1 MYQKKSPE
9 IINKES
15 LDLDNMD
22 FNRMKKQ
29 ISLIKA
35 MAQLSSSGITIYDLH
50 KKIHIYTSSNFYNLF
65 DYDIPENQTEVE
77 NNIFDRRV
85 HPEDLKALAENGFSA
100 MEYLMSLS
108 PEKRMFYKMIN
119 EYRILSKDGT
129 YILVTEQ
136 HQILEHDALGN
147 IWLSLGIIDIS
158 PNQQK
163 LEGVK
168 FQVHNFQ
175 TGEFI
180 NLWGSNKM
188 QSVPLT
194 TREREILKMISDG
207 MLSKE
212 ISWLLNI
219 SVHTVNT
226 HRQRILEKFGVNNS
240 IEAIHNA
247 RRQGLIG

>member
-100 MEYLMSLS
+100 MECHFRL
-108 PEKRMFYKMIN
+108 K
-119 EYRILSKDGT
+119 
-129 YILVTEQ
+129 
-136 HQILEHDALGN
+136 
-147 IWLSLGIIDIS
+147 
-158 PNQQK
+158 
-163 LEGVK
+163 
-168 FQVHNFQ
+168 
-175 TGEFI
+175 
-180 NLWGSNKM
+180 
-188 QSVPLT
+188 SVCFT
-194 TREREILKMISDG
+194 K
-207 MLSKE
+207 
-212 ISWLLNI
+212 
-219 SVHTVNT
+219 
-226 HRQRILEKFGVNNS
+226 
-240 IEAIHNA
+240 
-247 RRQGLIG
+247 